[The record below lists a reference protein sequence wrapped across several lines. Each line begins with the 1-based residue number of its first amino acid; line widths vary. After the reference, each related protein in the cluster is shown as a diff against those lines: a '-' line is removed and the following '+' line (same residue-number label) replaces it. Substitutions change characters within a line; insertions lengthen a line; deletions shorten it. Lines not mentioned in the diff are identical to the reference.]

1 MNWSFPKEHS
11 LCPHIWGH
19 LILPSQFVLLSTRKP
34 VLTLLEASGKLLAG
48 NFLTVCTS
56 TGKYDFL
63 SLVPFCIVWRFFCV
77 TFVYSSASPK
87 LTANVGQTSLKLGQF
102 LPFSAGTFCSC
113 PGKVTSNQTRRES
126 TEMFSFFLQLK
137 WKLPSADIIIVIAAQ
152 CILMRSLRKP

>member
-1 MNWSFPKEHS
+1 MKWSFPKEHS
-11 LCPHIWGH
+11 LFRHIWGH
-19 LILPSQFVLLSTRKP
+19 LILPSQFGLLSTGRP

-56 TGKYDFL
+56 TGNYDFL

-102 LPFSAGTFCSC
+102 FFFYLFLQGLFCSC

-126 TEMFSFFLQLK
+126 TEMFSIFLQLK
-137 WKLPSADIIIVIAAQ
+137 WNLPSAG
-152 CILMRSLRKP
+152 S